1 MRLASASFLA
11 SSAISSLMSR
21 ICLWRRLF
29 CSFSRIS
36 LLLRWSRSSVS
47 FSKFSLSRAKWLCQ
61 QQREMVRDRDWN
73 YKYIDMACRMW
84 KIWCIVM
91 VVKVTFKRNCTNQ
104 VSHWCAKNPPPPKPQ
119 TSYPWR
125 PNLLNSSTCCSYLG
139 SWYNRMPSGVLW
151 SFCFYRAMLFYGMRW
166 TYTLIVWL
174 KICIKVYSK
183 TLLAKFGAKA
193 MFWLTS
199 IPKPS
204 WWYD

>member
-1 MRLASASFLA
+1 MKQETKWTFQLSLEQRLMSLVLLIYWLWMLCRISKDVSSIWLHCLVYWYHSHYCLTSSCFLRLASASFLA

-73 YKYIDMACRMW
+73 YKYIDMACKMG

-91 VVKVTFKRNCTNQ
+91 VVKVTFKRNGTNQ
-104 VSHWCAKNPPPPKPQ
+104 VSHWCAKNPPPK
-119 TSYPWR
+119 
-125 PNLLNSSTCCSYLG
+125 TCCSCLG
-139 SWYNRMPSGVLW
+139 TWYHR
-151 SFCFYRAMLFYGMRW
+151 
-166 TYTLIVWL
+166 
-174 KICIKVYSK
+174 
-183 TLLAKFGAKA
+183 
-193 MFWLTS
+193 
-199 IPKPS
+199 KP
-204 WWYD
+204 